1 LLLKPAICLQRN
13 WAVIIIRNRGDL
25 PGFVE
30 ALDVKASEMAA
41 VRLAPEQQKRLMLR
55 EHA

>member
-1 LLLKPAICLQRN
+1 LLLNPAICLQRN